1 MNPDSAAIE
10 RAFHDFL
17 AARGLPLHTLTLGS
31 AFKVMLEFKRDV
43 RFEWVDPEWDAL
55 SLEWDELRDADSSSG
70 GFLGMF
76 KSVTAGELT
85 GYQVLVCRTLE
96 PLDEDSTDFVILNIA
111 LEFAGISIA
120 DFGENDQMIDQH
132 DFESLE
138 AFVTSTLE
146 LSVFKTLA
154 LETPRSVA
162 VTLEHVSD
170 Y

>member
-1 MNPDSAAIE
+1 MAKLNWIK
-10 RAFHDFL
+10 
-17 AARGLPLHTLTLGS
+17 TL
-31 AFKVMLEFKRDV
+31 
-43 RFEWVDPEWDAL
+43 
-55 SLEWDELRDADSSSG
+55 
-70 GFLGMF
+70 
-76 KSVTAGELT
+76 TAGELT

-146 LSVFKTLA
+146 LSVFKALA